1 MSRALND
8 KVEVLWTNEVSAQ
21 SLNKLTYNEQRIVG
35 MLALKAEVSSWDAS
49 LRDRLKN
56 HGLMLSMPH
65 GVFL

>member
-35 MLALKAEVSSWDAS
+35 MLALKAEVSSWE
-49 LRDRLKN
+49 KYE
-56 HGLMLSMPH
+56 H
-65 GVFL
+65 